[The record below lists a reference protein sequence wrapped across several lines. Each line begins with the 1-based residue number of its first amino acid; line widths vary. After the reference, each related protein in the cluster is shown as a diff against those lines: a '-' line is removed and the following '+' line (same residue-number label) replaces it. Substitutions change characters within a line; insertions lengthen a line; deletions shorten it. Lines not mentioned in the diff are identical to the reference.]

1 MKKKVYISGAIAHYG
16 MEERRATFE
25 AAALRLKEQGFE
37 PVNPFENGVPDDA
50 HWMAHMKA
58 DIALLVGCDYI
69 YMLNGWE
76 LSKGAKLEFDVAS
89 SCGIKV
95 MFEGQ
100 KSSREYVCCI
110 CGEIHSG
117 YGHSPHPV
125 KHGGECCPEC
135 NKQVVV
141 ERYQLDKDCNELKL
155 KFVQVGMAGG
165 DATAPYRVELSRKA
179 SLRELVVAI
188 LKQKKWG
195 RIEIKDPYIIGN
207 SELKYKGDRI
217 VEGQILERYYSR
229 FVDEVIASGG
239 YSNMDYKVTLK

>member
-100 KSSREYVCCI
+100 TADREYVCCI
-110 CGEIHSG
+110 CGETYSG
-117 YGHSPHPV
+117 YGHKPHPI

-155 KFVQVGMAGG
+155 KFVQVGGG

-179 SLRELVVAI
+179 SLWELVVAI
-188 LKQKKWG
+188 LKQWG
-195 RIEIKDPYIIGN
+195 RIEIKNPYIIGN
-207 SELKYKGDRI
+207 SELKYKGARI
-217 VEGQILERYYSR
+217 VEGK
-229 FVDEVIASGG
+229 F
-239 YSNMDYKVTLK
+239 